1 MLLRIGRIRM
11 NYFTVFILIPMMMD
25 VMECISRNPPFQEK
39 KKEAIDEEN
48 DGVDWASKRP

>member
-1 MLLRIGRIRM
+1 M